1 MSGTLLS
8 SLVGGESRESPSLL
22 LRAGERVGDLC

>member
-8 SLVGGESRESPSLL
+8 SLVFYMDVSVQCTCIYTC
-22 LRAGERVGDLC
+22 AWT